1 MKFRPLTLGM
11 LLVLASVQS
20 SPAETPEEKGLR
32 IAQQGEQMDAGFGDY
47 VVEGYMTIESQG
59 GNEANRRFQLSSL
72 EVVGDGDKRLIAISE
87 PPDVKG
93 TVSLTYTHGLEPDDQ
108 WLYLPALRRT
118 KRLSSRDKTGSFIGS
133 EFTFEDLGSYE
144 LKKYT
149 YKWLRDEKI
158 DDFDCYVREDTPA
171 YEYSGYTRLINW
183 VDKENL
189 RSRKIV
195 YYDLQDRPL
204 KELRFFDFQQYAGRY
219 WRPDRVVMTNLQ
231 NGNVSTIEWR
241 NYRFGT
247 GITDRD
253 FAPTRLERVSR

>member
-1 MKFRPLTLGM
+1 MRLRLFKLGVLLM
-11 LLVLASVQS
+11 LAGAQPSL
-20 SPAETPEEKGLR
+20 AETPEEKGLR
-32 IAQQGEQMDAGFGDY
+32 IAIEAETLDAGFRDY
-47 VVEGYMTIESQG
+47 VVEGSMTLESQG
-59 GNEANRRFQLSSL
+59 AHQANREFTLSSL
-72 EVVGDGDKRLIAISE
+72 EVVDDGDKRLIVISH
-87 PPDVKG
+87 PPDVRG

-149 YKWLRDEKI
+149 YKWLRDEEI
-158 DDFDCYVREDTPA
+158 DGHDCYVREDTPA
-171 YEYSGYTRLINW
+171 YAYSGYARLVSW

-204 KELRFFDFQQYAGRY
+204 KELRFYDFQQYAGRH
-219 WRPDRVVMTNLQ
+219 WRPDRVVMSNLQ
-231 NGNVSTIEWR
+231 NGNVSTIEWT

-247 GITDRD
+247 GISERD